1 MTVKQGLVARAVAFT
16 LGAVALVVLVEAA
29 GRALVGLVAGE
40 PDADGIWPG
49 VRMAGWSVAFVVLM
63 LGLGRLGAAVTYR
76 DDPDVADDPEGPDPT
91 DGPDGHDEPDVAD
104 DPSDRTRPAGAPT
117 PG

>member
-16 LGAVALVVLVEAA
+16 LGAVALVMLVEAA
-29 GRALVGLVAGE
+29 GRALEALVAGE

-63 LGLGRLGAAVTYR
+63 LGLGRLGAAATYR
-76 DDPDVADDPEGPDPT
+76 DDPDVADDPEGRDPT
-91 DGPDGHDEPDVAD
+91 DPDVAD
-104 DPSDRTRPAGAPT
+104 DPSDRTRPAAAPT
-117 PG
+117 PE